1 MRTLIPRYLSC
12 LTLMVNLLLE
22 LSKSQPGTNDSKT
35 NTQRRKSHSKVYL
48 QLLCCCGIITHSFH
62 GTPEHN
68 GRVYVN

>member
-1 MRTLIPRYLSC
+1 
-12 LTLMVNLLLE
+12 
-22 LSKSQPGTNDSKT
+22 
-35 NTQRRKSHSKVYL
+35 VYL